1 MVEKDYQHT
10 INTYNSLIAKL
21 CNGGLQLHDVDS
33 LVKIMLA
40 RGLFSHKEI

>member
-1 MVEKDYQHT
+1 MVEKEYQHI
-10 INTYNSLIAKL
+10 INTCNALIAKL